1 MLKDMNR
8 VYSPRLLL
16 LLVLVAHAPCH
27 AAAAAQ
33 TFPARS
39 VRVIVTTSP
48 GGGVDITMRTVGQ
61 KLTELWGRAVVVD
74 NRTGASGIIGLDLAA
89 KAPPDGHTLVVVT
102 AGHTGHAATHAKLPY
117 DLLRD
122 FAPVTEMVTTYY
134 LLLAHPSVGVQS
146 VQDLVALAHSK
157 PGTLTYGSTGTGQTS
172 HLSWVQFAAATRMDL
187 VHVPYKGSGQ
197 ALAELLAGHIDLTF
211 ATPLESIPYVQAN
224 KLRALA
230 VSSST
235 RSRALPDLPT
245 VAESGVPGYE
255 ASGWYGVVAP
265 AATPRAIVLALNDSF
280 VRVLR
285 LPEIVERFA
294 KSGIDTVGSTPEQF
308 RARLQSETERWKRI
322 AKIAGIAKQ

>member
-1 MLKDMNR
+1 
-8 VYSPRLLL
+8 
-16 LLVLVAHAPCH
+16 
-27 AAAAAQ
+27 
-33 TFPARS
+33 
-39 VRVIVTTSP
+39 
-48 GGGVDITMRTVGQ
+48 
-61 KLTELWGRAVVVD
+61 
-74 NRTGASGIIGLDLAA
+74 
-89 KAPPDGHTLVVVT
+89 
-102 AGHTGHAATHAKLPY
+102 
-117 DLLRD
+117 
-122 FAPVTEMVTTYY
+122 
-134 LLLAHPSVGVQS
+134 
-146 VQDLVALAHSK
+146 
-157 PGTLTYGSTGTGQTS
+157 
-172 HLSWVQFAAATRMDL
+172 MDL

-265 AATPRAIVLALNDSF
+265 AATPRAIVSALNDAF